1 MEELSNEEDKYLTR
15 VLYNNLGNTYL
26 SDGDFYNAEKYYKKS
41 LEKDNNYIY
50 AILGLANIDI
60 YNYQYSKNNNYYG
73 EAEKNPNFYSIY
85 YNKSHLLLNKGRID
99 KNKKSYYEE
108 AIELIEKAL
117 VCLNNKKIE
126 DNTTKELYNYGM
138 GVAYSE
144 LYNYDRS
151 VENKVIES
159 YKKSIELNEY
169 DYNPYY
175 NLADFYDNIGNKRE
189 AINYYNKSIEINPK
203 HESSY
208 NNRAA
213 ILMEKGIY
221 NEAISDLNNV
231 IKINNNNAGAYYNF
245 GVIYS
250 YQEKYQLSIDN
261 FNRCINLSECNNYF
275 QKILII
281 I

>member
-126 DNTTKELYNYGM
+126 DEEEIFKNLNNTLNSEKTIDNPKVEKVKEK
-138 GVAYSE
+138 
-144 LYNYDRS
+144 
-151 VENKVIES
+151 ENKIYETSNKEKEILELQKKYNSIINDNKNIIES
-159 YKKSIELNEY
+159 IDTINLVSDKSDKKTNNINNIISSLNIKNAIIYNAILEPKRLNYRRIKKS
-169 DYNPYY
+169 
-175 NLADFYDNIGNKRE
+175 
-189 AINYYNKSIEINPK
+189 
-203 HESSY
+203 
-208 NNRAA
+208 
-213 ILMEKGIY
+213 
-221 NEAISDLNNV
+221 
-231 IKINNNNAGAYYNF
+231 
-245 GVIYS
+245 
-250 YQEKYQLSIDN
+250 
-261 FNRCINLSECNNYF
+261 
-275 QKILII
+275 
-281 I
+281 